1 MTIQEPDM
9 QTLGGFL
16 NFSLHPLMHQFL
28 NRKTSTSTHPE
39 IHTYSH
45 MHTMALTQ
53 AHLCLRLLQVQ
64 KCECENEQARKEG
77 PRMRCVIHF
86 HRGGWGQ
93 PAAEESL
100 PIVHVHRTHMH
111 MSDWEWLLPQLS
123 PICCNICQRKVKMS
137 VNWGYFTHL
146 AISAS
151 HSLSS
156 RSQLR
161 LCGGGQRLS
170 VGGGASNICH

>member
-1 MTIQEPDM
+1 
-9 QTLGGFL
+9 
-16 NFSLHPLMHQFL
+16 
-28 NRKTSTSTHPE
+28 
-39 IHTYSH
+39 
-45 MHTMALTQ
+45 MALTQ

-64 KCECENEQARKEG
+64 KWECENEQARKEG

-86 HRGGWGQ
+86 HHGGWGQ
-93 PAAEESL
+93 PGAEESL

-111 MSDWEWLLPQLS
+111 MSDRERPLPQLS

-137 VNWGYFTHL
+137 VNWGYFIHL
-146 AISAS
+146 AVSAS

-161 LCGGGQRLS
+161 LWGGAET
-170 VGGGASNICH
+170 VGGGRCLTSATKKVGNKKHSSAFPFSLCNPDFMKQRGVTCQSYGNPWHHTSK

>member
-1 MTIQEPDM
+1 M
-9 QTLGGFL
+9 
-16 NFSLHPLMHQFL
+16 
-28 NRKTSTSTHPE
+28 
-39 IHTYSH
+39 
-45 MHTMALTQ
+45 TQ

-64 KCECENEQARKEG
+64 KWECENEQTRKEG

-93 PAAEESL
+93 PGAEESL

-111 MSDWEWLLPQLS
+111 MSDGERPLPQLS

-146 AISAS
+146 AVSAS

-161 LCGGGQRLS
+161 LWGGGSRDCRWGEVPPTSATKKVGNKKYSS
-170 VGGGASNICH
+170 VFPFSLCKPDFNNEKWPVNLMEIHDITQASK